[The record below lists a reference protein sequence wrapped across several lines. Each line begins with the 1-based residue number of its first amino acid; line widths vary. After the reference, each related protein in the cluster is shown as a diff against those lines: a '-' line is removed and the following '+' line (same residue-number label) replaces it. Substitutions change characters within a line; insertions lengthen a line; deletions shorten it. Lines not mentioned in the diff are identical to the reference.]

1 MRLFLSKVYSMG
13 SIRRA
18 VGIRDESVQVR
29 AKDSWMDEAR
39 IIVEDEVKQ
48 SSGPRDAVFVSR

>member
-1 MRLFLSKVYSMG
+1 MG

-18 VGIRDESVQVR
+18 VATRDESVQVR
-29 AKDSWMDEAR
+29 AKDSWIDEAC
-39 IIVEDEVKQ
+39 ITVEDEVKQ

>member
-18 VGIRDESVQVR
+18 VAIRDESVQVR

-39 IIVEDEVKQ
+39 IIVEN
-48 SSGPRDAVFVSR
+48 